1 MALIRF
7 VFIAYPL
14 KTHAFLNLQGGKCWT
29 KIVKF
34 QVFSSGPNTWP
45 GSGNEGFYHINDWSW
60 PILSGWPK
68 QIVSCHQTI
77 VYDGATLWTRVFHGF
92 FRSWK
97 VYQCKYLLCI
107 MEEREEDSEFL
118 ESTPVLFLD
127 AIASLDS
134 GYVSIG
140 ETKKGPRECPGHPR

>member
-7 VFIAYPL
+7 VFMAYPF
-14 KTHAFLNLQGGKCWT
+14 KTHASLNLQGGKCWT

-34 QVFSSGPNTWP
+34 HVFSSGPNTWP

-92 FRSWK
+92 FRGWK
-97 VYQCKYLLCI
+97 VDQNKYLLLELQLGYWQSSPICI
-107 MEEREEDSEFL
+107 
-118 ESTPVLFLD
+118 
-127 AIASLDS
+127 AITHRQNIRRFK
-134 GYVSIG
+134 IG
-140 ETKKGPRECPGHPR
+140 QIILKSMTCMHTNEQ